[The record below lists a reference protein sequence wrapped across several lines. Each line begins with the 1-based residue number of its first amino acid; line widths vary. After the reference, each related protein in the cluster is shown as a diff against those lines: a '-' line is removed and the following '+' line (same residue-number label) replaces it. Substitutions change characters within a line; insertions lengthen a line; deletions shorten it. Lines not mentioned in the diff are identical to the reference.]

1 MGFCKVSLEAGMTYE
16 HILADA
22 ENGVGVVI
30 LNRPDKLTP

>member
-1 MGFCKVSLEAGMTYE
+1 MGFWKVSLEERMTYE

-22 ENGVGVVI
+22 ENGVGVVT